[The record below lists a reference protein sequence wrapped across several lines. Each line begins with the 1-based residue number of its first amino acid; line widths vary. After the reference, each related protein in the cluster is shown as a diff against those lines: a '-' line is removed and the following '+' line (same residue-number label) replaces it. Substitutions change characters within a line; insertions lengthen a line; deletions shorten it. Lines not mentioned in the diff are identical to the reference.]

1 MKAISL
7 LFQRNMP
14 RWIIFFIDLGIC
26 LFSLVLA
33 YLVRFNFSIPR
44 SEISAFPMVFAIVL
58 GIRAL
63 SFFFSKTYQGIVK
76 YTSSRDAQRIFL
88 VISGGSLA
96 YVLINC
102 IFYYGINGTF
112 PVPFSIIII
121 DYMATAFLMIS
132 LRIMFKALYLELTNP
147 SREKR
152 SVIIFGAGESG
163 IITKR
168 TLDRDAGTKYK
179 VLGFI
184 DDDPKKQGKKLEGTT
199 IYGVDRLDNL
209 LEEND
214 VSNLIISVQN
224 LPAAKKQQLVDIS
237 LNHNTKVLNVPP
249 VTNWINGELSFRQIK
264 KVQIEELLERE
275 PIQLDKEN
283 IRRQLSGKVILVTGA
298 AGSIGSEIVRQV
310 IRFAPEKIILLDQAE
325 SPLYDMEMELADKY
339 RQQSYEIVMGDIRN
353 KNRMENVF
361 RSFQPQIVFHAAAY
375 KHVPMMEN
383 NPSESVFTNVCGS
396 KILADLSVEYKVE
409 KFVMVS
415 TDKAVNPTN
424 VMGASK
430 RIAEIYTQSL
440 GRTSATKFI
449 TTRFGNV
456 LGSNGS
462 VIPRFRQQI
471 ENGGP
476 VTITDPNITRF
487 FMTIP
492 EACQLVLEAGAMGQG
507 GEIFLFDMGE
517 SVKIVDLAKKMIKL
531 SGLTLDKDISIVYT
545 GLRPGEKLY
554 EELLADQENTIPTH
568 HKQIMIAKVKEYD
581 LASTTAAINELI
593 GLFRE
598 QNNVSIVKKMKEL
611 VPEFRSNNSVYE
623 QLDTTNNE
631 F

>member
-1 MKAISL
+1 MNTLTI

-14 RWIIFFIDLGIC
+14 RWIIFFIDMGIC
-26 LFSLVLA
+26 FFSLILA

-44 SEISAFPMVFAIVL
+44 VEIIAFPLVFFIVL
-58 GIRAL
+58 GIRAV
-63 SFFFSKTYQGIVK
+63 SFFISKTYQGIVK
-76 YTSSRDAQRIFL
+76 YTSSKDAQRIFIVVTIGSFL
-88 VISGGSLA
+88 YVIT
-96 YVLINC
+96 NC
-102 IFYYGINGTF
+102 IFYYFINGKF

-132 LRIMFKALYLELTNP
+132 LRVMFKALYLELTNP
-147 SREKR
+147 NKEKR

-184 DDDPKKQGKKLEGTT
+184 DDDIKKQGKKLEGTT
-199 IYGVDRLDNL
+199 IYSISKLDEL

-224 LPAAKKQQLVDIS
+224 LSPAKKQQIVDIC
-237 LNHNTKVLNVPP
+237 LNHDTKVLNVPP
-249 VTNWINGELSFRQIK
+249 VTNWINGELSFKQIK

-275 PIQLDKEN
+275 PIQLDKDN
-283 IRRQLSGKVILVTGA
+283 IKKILSGKTILVSGA

-310 IRFAPEKIILLDQAE
+310 IRFNPKKIILLDQAE
-325 SPLYDMEMELADKY
+325 SPLYEMEMELFDKY
-339 RQQSYEIVMGDIRN
+339 KQQSYEIVMGDIRN
-353 KNRMENVF
+353 KERMENVF
-361 RSFQPQIVFHAAAY
+361 KTFQPQIVFHSAAY

-383 NPSESVFTNVCGS
+383 NPSESVFTNVFGS
-396 KILADLSVEYKVE
+396 KNLADLSVQYKVE
-409 KFVMVS
+409 KFVMIS

-440 GRTSATKFI
+440 GKNSSTKFI

-476 VTITDPNITRF
+476 ITITHPDITRF

-492 EACQLVLEAGAMGQG
+492 EACQLVLEAGAMGKG
-507 GEIFLFDMGE
+507 GEIFIFDMGK

-531 SGLTLDKDISIVYT
+531 SGLTLDKDIRIEYT
-545 GLRPGEKLY
+545 GLRPGEKLF
-554 EELLADQENTIPTH
+554 EELLADHENTLPTH

-581 LASTTAAINELI
+581 FALVSSAITELI
-593 GLFRE
+593 NLFDK
-598 QNNVSIVKKMKEL
+598 QDNTAIVRKMKEL
-611 VPEFRSNNSVYE
+611 VPEFISNNSVYE
-623 QLDTTNNE
+623 ELDVTNNK
-631 F
+631 